1 MKVGCKLCVMVSLLS
16 SSLYQKSVIARS
28 ICQTWSHLKL
38 LEGRNG
44 FDGCVHSPN
53 ARVRQAGPSPPSVS
67 EADWSILVTWNPLFL
82 GCRGACPILS
92 VMKVCVEKKKWR
104 EIFSVLRSCFGN
116 YPVWCCTFIDF
127 SMTCLQKI
135 ACVGSY
141 RWLIPSICGLH
152 VFPSFW
158 MFIIFLSRVIILLL
172 PTHTFLKLQVV

>member
-1 MKVGCKLCVMVSLLS
+1 MCNGQFIIV
-16 SSLYQKSVIARS
+16 KSVS
-28 ICQTWSHLKL
+28 EVSYSSKCICQTWSHLKL

-82 GCRGACPILS
+82 GYRGACPILS
-92 VMKVCVEKKKWR
+92 VMKVYVKKKKWR
-104 EIFSVLRSCFGN
+104 EIFSVLRSCFGY
-116 YPVWCCTFIDF
+116 YPVWCCVFIDF

-141 RWLIPSICGLH
+141 RWLIPSICELH